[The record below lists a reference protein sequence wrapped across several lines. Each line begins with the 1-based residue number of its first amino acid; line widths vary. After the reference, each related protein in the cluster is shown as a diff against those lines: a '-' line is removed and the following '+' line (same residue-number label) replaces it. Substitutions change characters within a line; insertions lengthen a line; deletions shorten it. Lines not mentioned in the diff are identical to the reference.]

1 MLIDTGRSTFPTDL
15 DESYYLQKNNNRK
28 KKNEDN
34 SFIAISKFLPA
45 KGVTV
50 RLDNGTV
57 LSYKGSQMQEGSKAF
72 SERGSPTSLKEAT
85 PLQRQTKI
93 FYNQLS
99 TSPRCLKTLIY
110 NAYRANQ

>member
-15 DESYYLQKNNNRK
+15 DESYYLQKNNNRT

-72 SERGSPTSLKEAT
+72 SERGSPTSLKEGDA
-85 PLQRQTKI
+85 
-93 FYNQLS
+93 
-99 TSPRCLKTLIY
+99 SPK
-110 NAYRANQ
+110 ANKNFL